1 MSAATASAERA
12 WVLWGQSYP
21 PVKEFMFIPV
31 DAFET
36 LEDCLWEKD
45 RRADVIKA
53 ELKEGRTPNVMVSVC
68 VPDSVEL
75 RGPNTGVR

>member
-1 MSAATASAERA
+1 
-12 WVLWGQSYP
+12 
-21 PVKEFMFIPV
+21 VKEFMFIPV

-53 ELKEGRTPNVMVSVC
+53 ELKEGRTPNVVRRHQHD
-68 VPDSVEL
+68 PD
-75 RGPNTGVR
+75 RDG